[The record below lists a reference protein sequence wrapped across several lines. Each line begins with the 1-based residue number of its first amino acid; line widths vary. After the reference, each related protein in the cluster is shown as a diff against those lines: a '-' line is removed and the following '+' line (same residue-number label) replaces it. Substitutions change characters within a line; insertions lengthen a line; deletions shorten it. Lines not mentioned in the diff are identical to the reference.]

1 MECGVSKAVIMLVV
15 LLSVQMDGV
24 IGGKIMLHHQRGAVY
39 SGKLR
44 AEGQGQR
51 CGPVGRRRK

>member
-24 IGGKIMLHHQRGAVY
+24 ISGKIMLHHQRGAVY
-39 SGKLR
+39 SGNAR
-44 AEGQGQR
+44 
-51 CGPVGRRRK
+51 